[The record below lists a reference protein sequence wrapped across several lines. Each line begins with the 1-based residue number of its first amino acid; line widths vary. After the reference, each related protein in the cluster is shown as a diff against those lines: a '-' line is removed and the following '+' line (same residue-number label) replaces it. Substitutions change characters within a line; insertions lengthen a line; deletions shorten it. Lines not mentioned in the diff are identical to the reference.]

1 MIQIPFNR
9 ENFSEEAKNRLSGIN
24 VTLEYDNIESA
35 LFQASLRI
43 SEMLGTGTYKT
54 ILAAYTDAG
63 STNPYT
69 VEALDYLQRIILHQ
83 AIYSNLIFLIV
94 RIGNDGI
101 TTKKN
106 NDETTIF
113 KYQQDELANTLINT
127 AWFWT
132 GKLIELLNSD
142 AGTFPEWATSEQ
154 KQELDTLPVGINDFR
169 RWAGIDNLFF
179 LIRTRWII
187 REVWMDRVEARLK
200 NSVADNLKEKV
211 SRAVVYSVMQLAC
224 ERMAYSDLPENIRK
238 DIDNEQSKTN
248 KDKAE
253 TRVREQVSLQFADK
267 AKRYWDDIDRELS
280 ADRKQTT
287 YTTRTAVSPVSHNDK
302 FGMIL

>member
-1 MIQIPFNR
+1 MIQIPFTR
-9 ENFSEEAKNRLSGIN
+9 DTFSDEAKNRLSGIN
-24 VTLEYDNIESA
+24 VSLEYDNIESA
-35 LFQASLRI
+35 LFQSGLQL
-43 SEMLGTGTYKT
+43 SEIIGTATYGSILKEYPVTPGTAPH
-54 ILAAYTDAG
+54 IA
-63 STNPYT
+63 
-69 VEALDYLQRIILHQ
+69 EAIDYLQRIILHR
-83 AIYSNLIFLIV
+83 AIHANLIFLIV

-142 AGTFPEWATSEQ
+142 ADTFPAWAKSEQ
-154 KQELDTLPVGINDFR
+154 KKEIDTLPIGIADFQK
-169 RWAGIDNLFF
+169 WAGISNLYF

-200 NSVADNLKEKV
+200 EATGSLLKKV

-224 ERMAYSDLPENIRK
+224 ERLAYSDLPESIRK

-248 KDKAE
+248 RDKAE
-253 TRVREQVSLQFADK
+253 THVREQVSLQFADK
-267 AKRYWDDIDRELS
+267 AKRYWEDIDRELKAS
-280 ADRKQTT
+280 RVQNESS
-287 YTTRTAVSPVSHNDK
+287 TRYCESPVLPSDK